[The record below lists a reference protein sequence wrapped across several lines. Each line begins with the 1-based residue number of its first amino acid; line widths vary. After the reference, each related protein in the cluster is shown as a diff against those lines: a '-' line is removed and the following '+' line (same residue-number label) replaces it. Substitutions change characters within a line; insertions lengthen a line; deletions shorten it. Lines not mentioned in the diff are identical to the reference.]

1 MPAVLAN
8 EEGTRAAADPDYRWL
23 VADIAAVQE
32 ARKQTGVSLNLK
44 ARLEER
50 NAIDH
55 DRLARENKRRA
66 ALGQAALKSVE
77 DIKNDDAPDI
87 VLNQATEVMADMVGG
102 SAGAL
107 TPKTV
112 SRTP

>member
-1 MPAVLAN
+1 MFK
-8 EEGTRAAADPDYRWL
+8 G
-23 VADIAAVQE
+23 
-32 ARKQTGVSLNLK
+32 G
-44 ARLEER
+44 
-50 NAIDH
+50 
-55 DRLARENKRRA
+55 RA
-66 ALGQAALKSVE
+66 ALGQTALKSVE